1 MWRVILFIFH
11 TFCWLYRFLCVSAL
25 VCIICVWPVIKGSGW
40 LVGHK
45 SSEDFFFFFLRCP
58 LWNFFLCFPFPWG
71 WHTHRWRLQGIWKK
85 VLSLGLLPGRSQR
98 SHQVCRQHL
107 LMLRN
112 SRLSTSSLPL
122 SLHCCCFGSDL
133 WISRTRGMF
142 ADINCSPAL
151 RHRRY
156 QGDNPGKEVLPRQC
170 QGQSQKG
177 SLFPWPHQDSSA
189 LLPTQTTKYRELFFP
204 AEYVSASSYSNW
216 QIGRGFPRS
225 YTLKERLQN
234 LLLLL

>member
-1 MWRVILFIFH
+1 MILFIFH

-25 VCIICVWPVIKGSGW
+25 VCIICLWSIIKGSGW
-40 LVGHK
+40 LVRHK
-45 SSEDFFFFFLRCP
+45 SSEDFFYFYFYFLHCP
-58 LWNFFLCFPFPWG
+58 LWNFFSLLPISLGLTHSP
-71 WHTHRWRLQGIWKK
+71 THRWHLQGIWKK
-85 VLSLGLLPGRSQR
+85 VLSLGLPPGRSQR
-98 SHQVCRQHL
+98 SHHVCRQHL

-112 SRLSTSSLPL
+112 WRLSTSSFPL

-151 RHRRY
+151 RHLRY

-170 QGQSQKG
+170 QEQSQKG

-189 LLPTQTTKYRELFFP
+189 LLPTQPARYRELFFP
-204 AEYVSASSYSNW
+204 QQSMYLLHHIVIDKSAEAS
-216 QIGRGFPRS
+216 RDP
-225 YTLKERLQN
+225 TL
-234 LLLLL
+234 